1 MVLTV
6 DNNTDNLNLKSSD
19 TPQLRIPDIIMK
31 KRNGHELN
39 KEEIQFFIEAICDT
53 NNNTMIQESQ
63 IGAMLMAIYFKS
75 MTFNESFIFT
85 KTMMNSGSSFKW
97 TNYRNS
103 VVDKH
108 STGGVGDKISLPLA
122 PALAACGLK
131 VPMISGRGLGF
142 TGGTLDKLESIP
154 GLNVNLS
161 VSEIERLVENIGCC
175 IVGQT
180 AELNPA
186 DRLLYATRDIT
197 STVDSIP
204 LIAGSIVSKKAI
216 EDLDALVLDIKVGK
230 AAFMKSLE
238 DAEKLGDYML
248 QISKQ
253 LGFKAGV
260 FLTQHDNPLGRT
272 IGNQI
277 EIQETIECLHGDIP
291 SDMKELVTKY
301 GGYLLKSTGRA
312 KSIEEGADM
321 ILQKLKNG
329 EALEKFKEMI
339 IGQGVSK
346 VIANDLCNKNYDM
359 VFAKK
364 ATINTFLKPAHSGY
378 LKSID
383 ALVFGN
389 TASKLGAGRAKAGDK
404 ISYEVGF
411 RLLKTIGEKVDSSE
425 PWLEINHNFPEF
437 DKIYANLLNDSI
449 EIVDSPFEVQ
459 SNIIKIVDNQ

>member
-6 DNNTDNLNLKSSD
+6 DNNSDNQNLNMPTTS
-19 TPQLRIPDIIMK
+19 LRIPDIIMK

-39 KEEIQFFIEAICDT
+39 KEEIKFFIQAICDP
-53 NNNTMIQESQ
+53 NNNKLIQESQ
-63 IGAMLMAIYFKS
+63 IGAMLMAIYFRS
-75 MTFNESFIFT
+75 MTFNESFIIT
-85 KTMMNSGSSFKW
+85 KEMMNSGSSFNWSK
-97 TNYRNS
+97 YRNS

-154 GLNVNLS
+154 GFNVNLPVDS
-161 VSEIERLVENIGCC
+161 IEKLIEDVGCC

-186 DRLLYATRDIT
+186 DRILYATRDIT

-230 AAFMKSLE
+230 AAFMKSME
-238 DAEKLGDYML
+238 EAEKLGDYML

-260 FLTQHDNPLGRT
+260 FLTQHNNPLGRA

-277 EIQETIECLHGDIP
+277 EIEETIECLHGNIP
-291 SDMKELVTKY
+291 SDLEELVAKY
-301 GGYLLKSTGRA
+301 GGYLLKSTNKA
-312 KSIEEGADM
+312 KTIDEGAQ
-321 ILQKLKNG
+321 IISEKLRNG
-329 EALEKFKEMI
+329 EALEKFKQMMLA
-339 IGQGVSK
+339 QGVTDK
-346 VIANDLCNKNYDM
+346 VASDLCARKYGKI
-359 VFAKK
+359 FKK
-364 ATINTFLKPAHSGY
+364 ARINTFLKPNKSGY
-378 LKSID
+378 MKSID
-383 ALVFGN
+383 ALILGN
-389 TASKLGAGRAKAGDK
+389 TAAKLGAGRAKAGDK
-404 ISYEVGF
+404 IAYEVGF
-411 RLLKTIGEKVDSSE
+411 RLIKTVGEKIDINE
-425 PWLEINHNFPEF
+425 PWLEINHNCTKF
-437 DKIYANLLNDSI
+437 DAEYSDLLNSSI
-449 EIVDSPFEVQ
+449 EIVEEPFVAE
-459 SNIIKIVDNQ
+459 SNILKIVENN

>member
-6 DNNTDNLNLKSSD
+6 ESNEDNRELLVTK
-19 TPQLRIPDIIMK
+19 TQLRIPDIIMK
-31 KRNGHELN
+31 KRNGDELT
-39 KEEIQFFIEAICDT
+39 KEEIQFFINSICDK
-53 NNNTMIQESQ
+53 NNNLIQESQ
-63 IGAMLMAIYFKS
+63 IGAMLMAIWFRS
-75 MTFNESFIFT
+75 MTFNESFLTT
-85 KTMMNSGSSFKW
+85 KAMMASGSKFNWSK
-97 TNYRNS
+97 YRNS

-154 GLNVNLS
+154 GLNVNCS
-161 VSEIERLVENIGCC
+161 IGQIENLIENIGCC

-238 DAEKLGDYML
+238 DATKLGDYML
-248 QISKQ
+248 QICKKI
-253 LGFKAGV
+253 GFKAAV
-260 FLTQHDNPLGRT
+260 FLTQHNNPLGRC

-277 EIQETIECLHGDIP
+277 EIEETIECLHGNIP
-291 SDMKELVTKY
+291 SDLAELITKY
-301 GGYLLKSTGRA
+301 GGYLLKSTGRVE
-312 KSIEEGADM
+312 SIEKGAEV
-321 ILQKLKNG
+321 ILQKLQNG
-329 EALEKFKEMI
+329 EALSKFKQMI
-339 IGQGVSK
+339 IGQGVSEK
-346 VIANDLCNKNYDM
+346 IATDLCDRKYES
-359 VFAKK
+359 VFEKK
-364 ATINTFLKPAHSGY
+364 STINSFLKPVKAGY
-378 LKSID
+378 MKSID
-383 ALVFGN
+383 ALVLGN
-389 TASKLGAGRAKAGDK
+389 TAAKLGAGRAKAGDK

-411 RLLKTIGEKVDSSE
+411 RILKTIGEKVDLNE
-425 PWLEINHNFPEF
+425 PWLEVNHNCPDFE
-437 DKIYANLLNDSI
+437 KLYANLLNDTI
-449 EIVDSPFEVQ
+449 ELVDSPFKVT
-459 SNIIKIVDNQ
+459 SDILKIVDNE